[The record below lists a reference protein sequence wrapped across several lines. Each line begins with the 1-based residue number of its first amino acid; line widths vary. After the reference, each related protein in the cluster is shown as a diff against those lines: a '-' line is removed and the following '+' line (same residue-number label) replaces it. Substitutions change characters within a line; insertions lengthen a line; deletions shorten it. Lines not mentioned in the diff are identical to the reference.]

1 MTLGKEEK
9 LEQLEK
15 LLRSRSLHDSETL
28 KAFLRFVVTKSIECE
43 HEHIKEYV
51 IATALLGRDSNYDP
65 NIDSAVRVHAR
76 RLRAKLQEYYATEG
90 KDDKVVI
97 DLPKGHYTP
106 SFSHVQDENK
116 SVPAEVATPSID
128 TVVTPSFEFPHP
140 SPARWLRPTTLGL
153 VTLTLIIGA
162 LAFNYRSETRRLR
175 NDRPTQA
182 ADSANMEALL
192 PLWSEFLRP
201 SQSILIAYSNTLFER
216 GADDRLKYVKPLDP
230 PAPSSVPPDKSQ
242 SGGVLSPT
250 GTLAKDADVDIID
263 FYTGVGE
270 VMGVSAL
277 SSFFS
282 KAGHPFRV
290 KRSLLLNWDDLKT
303 EDIVILG
310 SPQEN
315 LFLRQLPQQ
324 QDFIFEPNKQLRALS
339 IVNLNPRAGEPRI
352 FVPKIEKVV
361 NEGPTTLSVQED
373 YALVSVLKGLGG
385 RNRLMILAG
394 VTTYGTQAAAEY
406 VTKPE
411 HIQELIAHL
420 QSSPNSNATT
430 LPSYYQV
437 LLKVKVNGG
446 VPVQISYVTHHVLK

>member
-1 MTLGKEEK
+1 MTLGREEK

-15 LLRSRSLHDSETL
+15 LLRSRSLSDAETL
-28 KAFLRFVVTKSIECE
+28 KAFLRFVVTKSVNNE

-51 IATALLGRDSNYDP
+51 IATEVLGRNSNYDP
-65 NIDSAVRVHAR
+65 NVDSAVRVHAR

-90 KDDKVVI
+90 KGDKLVI

-106 SFSHVQDENK
+106 SFSYVQDENK
-116 SVPAEVATPSID
+116 SAPAEVATTSID
-128 TVVTPSFEFPHP
+128 TAVTPLFESPP
-140 SPARWLRPTTLGL
+140 SSPTRWLRPTTLGGL
-153 VTLTLIIGA
+153 TLTLLIGA

-175 NDRPTQA
+175 NAPSTQA
-182 ADSANMEALL
+182 ADSANIEALL
-192 PLWSEFLRP
+192 PLWSQFLRP
-201 SQSILIAYSNTLFER
+201 PQAILIAYSNTLFER

-230 PAPSSVPPDKSQ
+230 LATSSVQPNKSQ
-242 SGGVLSPT
+242 NAGVLSPA
-250 GTLAKDADVDIID
+250 GTLAKDANVDIID
-263 FYTGVGE
+263 YYTGVGE
-270 VMGVSAL
+270 VMGVSTL

-282 KAGHPFRV
+282 KAGYQFRV
-290 KRSLLLNWDDLKT
+290 KRSLLLSWDDMKT

-310 SPQEN
+310 SPLEN

-324 QDFIFEPNKQLRALS
+324 QDFIFEPNKPLRALS
-339 IVNLNPRAGEPRI
+339 IVNLKPQPGEPRI
-352 FVPKIEKVV
+352 FVPKFEKVV
-361 NEGPTTLSVQED
+361 NEGPTTISVQED

-385 RNRLMILAG
+385 RNRMMILAG

-411 HIQELIAHL
+411 YIQDLIAHL

-446 VPVQISYVTHHVLK
+446 VPVQISYVTHHVLE